1 MGAAHAEQGKGARQ
15 EGRRVME
22 PEDEVVVGLFSFI
35 LACLLIAYGVTA
47 SGKGCGSAASAGIHY
62 TEEP

>member
-1 MGAAHAEQGKGARQ
+1 
-15 EGRRVME
+15 ME

>member
-1 MGAAHAEQGKGARQ
+1 MSNDDKFVIGF
-15 EGRRVME
+15 
-22 PEDEVVVGLFSFI
+22 FSFI
-35 LACLLIAYGVTA
+35 VACLLIGYGVTA